1 MLFPIS
7 DITASENTAHRR
19 SLGNFRGFSHFAE
32 RFFYGNACAP
42 EQSATVRRRSLCAAI
57 SVYSSAFFSS
67 PAKRFHSAFTIT
79 TPRIPKRIPSTTDVN
94 TSEGKCRYK
103 YMRENEI
110 STAATSAI
118 IPALRSRRKRT
129 VANSNEAIVCPDGNE
144 KSFGR
149 ETSSSTAP

>member
-1 MLFPIS
+1 MFSPIS
-7 DITASENTAHRR
+7 EITASENTAHRR
-19 SLGNFRGFSHFAE
+19 SLGNFRGFSHFAA

-42 EQSATVRRRSLCAAI
+42 EQPRRVTGALSAAI

-103 YMRENEI
+103 YMRE
-110 STAATSAI
+110 AM
-118 IPALRSRRKRT
+118 R
-129 VANSNEAIVCPDGNE
+129 
-144 KSFGR
+144 
-149 ETSSSTAP
+149 